1 MRGVVS
7 PLSNPLLRTPS
18 SKSGAG
24 QFGRE
29 YGKEFHS
36 ARHQAA
42 RASPRRATQVQTLRG
57 VEWVGDATADEKL
70 PDELTAQLA
79 KMGLLSAGGPR
90 SDDDDG
96 GLFSPRRMAG
106 GAWPWSRSPAPPQ
119 RRRRQRRPPA
129 RPASR
134 TSPS

>member
-1 MRGVVS
+1 MS

-70 PDELTAQLA
+70 PDEITAQLA

-106 GAWPWSRSPAPPQ
+106 GAWRGAARPRPPQ
-119 RRRRQRRPPA
+119 RRRRRRRPPA

-134 TSPS
+134 TFRS